1 MHKIDK
7 HTGLYLEWG
16 GPYLSP
22 VVEDMEATKNE
33 HPYEAHIMSKSG
45 LFVDDVRKPQE
56 PPEFNSVAVTYV
68 LRSQPFQIVVNN
80 NFFSKGQV
88 VYLEDNE
95 QMTIKSNPKKVGLCY
110 AYETDICNQFLPG
123 TRIYA
128 FKR

>member
-56 PPEFNSVAVTYV
+56 PPEFNSAADDGGTKAA
-68 LRSQPFQIVVNN
+68 LDLFDSINSKELLKDI
-80 NFFSKGQV
+80 FSRAGMSFYKHDHLYNRIQV
-88 VYLEDNE
+88 EMYPHAFV
-95 QMTIKSNPKKVGLCY
+95 K
-110 AYETDICNQFLPG
+110 AYHYSLI
-123 TRIYA
+123 
-128 FKR
+128 